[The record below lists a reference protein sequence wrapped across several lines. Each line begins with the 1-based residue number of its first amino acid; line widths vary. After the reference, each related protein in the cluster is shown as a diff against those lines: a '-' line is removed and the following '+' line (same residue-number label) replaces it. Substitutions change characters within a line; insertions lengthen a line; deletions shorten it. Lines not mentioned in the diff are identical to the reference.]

1 MKIGF
6 IGCTNITKGMMKGM
20 VNHGGKEAEKIIV
33 FDTDNYEM
41 HKLKESLG
49 VITTNSRK
57 ELAKESD
64 VIILAEKA
72 ELYSEIAEEIKDLIT
87 EDKVLVSIAPN
98 MPISGVAERFGEN
111 VKIIRAKP
119 NTPAIVCESM
129 TGICCNKLVTLEE
142 FNHVSNLMRSFGVVE
157 TVPEELMDVVIA
169 VSSSS
174 PAYVF
179 MFIEAMA
186 DAASADGM
194 PRAQAY
200 EFAAQA
206 VLGSAKMILET
217 GKHPGELKDMVCSPG
232 GTTLEAVRVLEDHG
246 LRSSV
251 FEAVKAC
258 AAHCKKMN

>member
-1 MKIGF
+1 MLGD
-6 IGCTNITKGMMKGM
+6 
-20 VNHGGKEAEKIIV
+20 NHIIV
-33 FDTDNYEM
+33 ST
-41 HKLKESLG
+41 
-49 VITTNSRK
+49 
-57 ELAKESD
+57 
-64 VIILAEKA
+64 
-72 ELYSEIAEEIKDLIT
+72 
-87 EDKVLVSIAPN
+87 APN
-98 MPISGVAERFGEN
+98 MPISGIEERFGKDI
-111 VKIIRAKP
+111 KIIRAKP
-119 NTPAIVCESM
+119 NTPAIVAASM
-129 TGICCNKLVTLEE
+129 TGICHNGLLSLEE
-142 FNHVSNLMRSFGVVE
+142 FNYVCNLMRSFGVVE
-157 TVPEELMDVVIA
+157 EVPEELIDVVIA

-206 VLGSAKMILET
+206 VLGSAKMILQT

-232 GTTLEAVRVLEDHG
+232 GTTLEAIRVLEGHG

-258 AAHCKKMN
+258 AAHCKKVVDN